1 MKRIRGREV
10 VRRKSELRTQSNT
23 SRGGFMI
30 DPKTDPGKV
39 DNQDG
44 WHVGLEDEV
53 SNVTFQF
60 KGQT

>member
-1 MKRIRGREV
+1 
-10 VRRKSELRTQSNT
+10 
-23 SRGGFMI
+23 MI
-30 DPKTDPGKV
+30 DPETDPGKV

-53 SNVTFQF
+53 SNVTFQL